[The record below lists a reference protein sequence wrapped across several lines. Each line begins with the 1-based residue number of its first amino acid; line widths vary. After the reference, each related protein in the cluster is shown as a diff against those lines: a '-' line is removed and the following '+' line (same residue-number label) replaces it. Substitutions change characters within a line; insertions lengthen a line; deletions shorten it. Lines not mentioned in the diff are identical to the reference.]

1 MSIQS
6 FKNKETAAIF
16 DGQEVRKLPREI
28 QSLAKAKPSLID
40 AAKRVEDLRIPPG
53 NMLEKLT
60 GKRKGQWSI
69 RVNRQWRICFHF
81 DDDAGNASHVEICDY
96 H

>member
-1 MSIQS
+1 MPIQS
-6 FKNKETAAIF
+6 FRNKETAAIF

-28 QSLAKAKPSLID
+28 QSLAKIKLNLID
-40 AAKRVEDLRIPPG
+40 AAKLSDDLRVPPG

-69 RVNRQWRICFHF
+69 RINRQWRIRTY
-81 DDDAGNASHVEICDY
+81 AKSPQRRY
-96 H
+96 PS